1 MKQGIRAQIRELNRL
16 IDITNKRIANV
27 EIVIETYIEMKKDS
41 KKLTKFFEG
50 KLDKDIK
57 GDRNDKNNTND

>member
-27 EIVIETYIEMKKDS
+27 EVVIETYIEMKKDS
-41 KKLTKFFEG
+41 KK
-50 KLDKDIK
+50 
-57 GDRNDKNNTND
+57 R